1 MCFSIAFCD
10 CVAIPTKKK
19 GTGFMN
25 TVIENIITRRSV
37 RRFTE
42 ERIPDDALALLG
54 EAAINAPSG
63 MNRQEWQFIF
73 IKNKEKI
80 ATLASLVGKALNRE
94 NYDLYKPACYMIACA
109 KPFGNLSAA
118 DCACALENVFLAAT
132 SLNIG
137 SVWINQIID
146 AQDAEKVREYLLSL
160 GMNKDYRVYGSVS
173 LGYSAED
180 GEKRARKENCV
191 KFVD

>member
-1 MCFSIAFCD
+1 
-10 CVAIPTKKK
+10 
-19 GTGFMN
+19 MN
-25 TVIENIITRRSV
+25 TVIENIIARRSV
-37 RRFTE
+37 RKFTE
-42 ERIPDDALALLG
+42 ESIPDEHIELLA

-80 ATLASLVGKALNRE
+80 ATLASLVGEALNRE

-118 DCACALENVFLAAT
+118 DCACALQNVFLAAT
-132 SLNIG
+132 SLDIG

-146 AQDAEKVREYLLSL
+146 AQVDKKVREYLSSL
-160 GMNKDYRVYGSVS
+160 GIPEDYRVYGSVS
-173 LGYSAED
+173 LGYSAD
-180 GEKRARKENCV
+180 NSEKKARKENCV